1 MVIGE
6 IGDHGD
12 LVQSAVEVEQNL
24 NQDHV
29 VARHLPMVVHHVVDQ
44 LLKPQVINQTTI

>member
-12 LVQSAVEVEQNL
+12 LVQSAVEVERNL
-24 NQDHV
+24 NQDRAV
-29 VARHLPMVVHHVVDQ
+29 TRHLPMVEHPVVDQ
-44 LLKPQVINQTTI
+44 QLQPQVVQ

>member
-44 LLKPQVINQTTI
+44 LLKPQVVQ